1 MKEYNKKWKNGDT
14 FALRINLLN
23 DKYKEYNNKYLIIN
37 KIGINKEGNDI
48 VRIKITKTLN
58 LNCSIDELNKLEYI
72 KVNFFW
78 YEDWDYYIERKN
90 LYKLNN
96 YVNKYNMIFLN
107 VIELANYSKR
117 KTKEFYDKL
126 IYLGNYDLVPPKN
139 EFYPEYLYHIRREF
153 LILDRFQEN
162 MINSYEW
169 FNKEKSDTFNEEF
182 SKKQNA
188 IVKGAKILIN
198 DYLDKYS
205 KSEDKICKVEGKIK
219 DSLTYV
225 GEVDKK

>member
-14 FALRINLLN
+14 FALRINLSN
-23 DKYKEYNNKYLIIN
+23 DKYKEYNNNYLIIN

-169 FNKEKSDTFNEEF
+169 FNKEKSDAFNEEL
-182 SKKQNA
+182 SKKQNV

-198 DYLDKYS
+198 DYLDKCS
-205 KSEDKICKVEGKIK
+205 KSEDKNCKVEGEAK

-225 GEVDKK
+225 GEVEKK